1 MAGRAS
7 VPGLGDLV
15 LLLVDRIDD
24 TQIQSYRAAG
34 FQAVDQTARH
44 GGGLRNGFVSF
55 GPAYLGALCFVLT
68 SHFPAHPR
76 TVRGPANSVYAV
88 SGITFVSENPE
99 QRAGRWRDV
108 LAPET
113 PLLDG
118 QNGFILGP
126 HTLTW
131 LTPAQLARD
140 VGLSW
145 DPASHPFGEIA
156 ALHLLAE
163 DLHRAEARVCRL
175 GVPVTRL
182 PSPDADQ
189 PALLIGPGARDGLV
203 LVITQYPAER
213 WAEERRARTGEKFT
227 LVTGTSA
234 TPSW

>member
-1 MAGRAS
+1 VAGRAS
-7 VPGLGDLV
+7 IAGLGDLV

-68 SHFPAHPR
+68 SHFPAHLR

-156 ALHLLAE
+156 VLHLPAE
-163 DLHRAEARVCRL
+163 DLDRAESGLQRL
-175 GVPVTRL
+175 GVRVTRL
-182 PSPDADQ
+182 RGLNTHGS
-189 PALLIGPGARDGLV
+189 ALLVGPGDRDGLV
-203 LVITQYPAER
+203 LAITRYPAAR
-213 WAEERRARTGEKFT
+213 WSEERRARTGEELT

-234 TPSW
+234 TPP